1 MPNKGIN
8 QKHLK
13 KKRSL
18 VDESRFREHESC
30 SLNHQRYSAQK
41 ESNCLDQERYCAQPA
56 NTCKK
61 PETIS

>member
-30 SLNHQRYSAQK
+30 SLNHQRYSAQ
-41 ESNCLDQERYCAQPA
+41 
-56 NTCKK
+56 
-61 PETIS
+61 